1 VTIERV
7 LVVDARHDFPE
18 KGQTMADVRIK
29 AAERAEEF
37 TARCVV
43 EFKDWGAYYVQQD
56 FPIGSLP
63 NIWWAVKEVM
73 TRVMHGESPVF
84 PIDVTAEVLAGPW

>member
-1 VTIERV
+1 MKIERV
-7 LVVDARHDFPE
+7 LVVDARHDSPE

-37 TARCVV
+37 IARCVV
-43 EFKDWGAYYVQQD
+43 EFKEWGAYYVQQD

-63 NIWWAVKEVM
+63 NVWWAVKAVM
-73 TRVMHGESPVF
+73 TRVRNGETLDF
-84 PIDVTAEVLAGPW
+84 PMDVTAEVLAGPW